1 MAGAVISY
9 RNEVDTAVLSGGA
22 TVECPLTNLQVR
34 QLSTTWRCNVSGATP
49 TVVDFGAAKTIRL
62 VALANTNARHDQAN
76 TTKVEYSTNGIAW
89 TDAGVTWAREG
100 QQPAK
105 SKDIAGMLI
114 AVLPTGILAR
124 YWRITPAWSRVDAAT
139 YYEAGR
145 LWLGDAIVVPDGVE
159 AGWSRGFTDAGR
171 LDFAAGLEAYE
182 DPRPRAR
189 AISFSF
195 SALPPEIAYGFAE
208 SAASSGTTPSFDG
221 LQMEAGLTG
230 EVIAVPVTRT
240 PLWARR
246 TGVYG
251 HIADSWQIRHQAGPN
266 YAADLRVIEE
276 R

>member
-1 MAGAVISY
+1 MAGAIISY
-9 RNEVDTAVLSGGA
+9 RNDVDPAVLSGGA
-22 TVECPLTNLQVR
+22 TAEFGLANLKVR
-34 QLSTTWRCNVSGATP
+34 ALSTVWRNNVAGATP
-49 TVVDFGAAKTIRL
+49 LVVDFGAPKVIRL
-62 VALANTNARHDQAN
+62 FAMANTNARFDAVN
-76 TTKVEYSTNGIAW
+76 ATKIEYSANGSAW
-89 TDAGVTWAREG
+89 TDTGVQWAREG

-105 SKDIAGMLI
+105 AKDLAGMLL
-114 AVLPTGILAR
+114 AVLPGINAR
-124 YWRITPAWSRVDAAT
+124 YWRITPAWARVDGAT

-145 LWLGDAIVVPDGVE
+145 LWLGDAIVIPEGVE

-195 SALPPEIAYGFAE
+195 SLLPPETAYGFTE
-208 SAASSGTTPSFDG
+208 DAASSGATPSFDG

-230 EVIAVPVTRT
+230 EVIAVPITRT

-251 HIADSWQIRHQAGPN
+251 HIADSWQIRHQDGPL
-266 YAADLRVIEE
+266 YATDLRVIEE